1 MALSCFPAKQTSL
14 QRSRENLET
23 QKAVEALGRKA
34 IIYTADLASQEEVA
48 GITST
53 ILKDGYQINILINC
67 AGIQRRHPSHQFP
80 DNDWN
85 EVRNLF
91 QLGVFIPR
99 QPF

>member
-1 MALSCFPAKQTSL
+1 MYVLTKDFT

-34 IIYTADLASQEEVA
+34 PIYTADLASQEEVA

-53 ILKDGYQINILINC
+53 ILKDGRSIHILVNC
-67 AGIQRRHPSHQFP
+67 AGIQRRHPSHEFP

-85 EVRNLF
+85 EVSILF
-91 QLGVFIPR
+91 STVREGGLC
-99 QPF
+99 